1 MLDLN
6 TEITDESLKVFA
18 DILKL
23 KLLLNTL
30 HVLITRLNHLILT
43 FSLQVVVI
51 LLCPQPLLK
60 VTDFHKIRVT
70 VFNFSLDN
78 LLPKSIEFS
87 N

>member
-43 FSLQVVVI
+43 FSLQIVVI

-78 LLPKSIEFS
+78 QLPKSIEFS

>member
-78 LLPKSIEFS
+78 QLPKSIEFS

>member
-43 FSLQVVVI
+43 FSLQIVVI

-78 LLPKSIEFS
+78 LLPKNIEFS

>member
-43 FSLQVVVI
+43 FSLQIVVI

-70 VFNFSLDN
+70 VFNFFLDN

>member
-43 FSLQVVVI
+43 FSLQIVVI